1 MTHNTST
8 SQGSLLSYTIGFL
21 LSVGLTLLAFW
32 AAPTFG
38 SVAAVAIVGLA
49 LVQLVVQ
56 LVFFLHLGAGLSS
69 RLTLL
74 LFTLVIIGI
83 LVLGTLWI
91 MTNLERLH
99 QHTPGLHDLYE
110 GGTIAP
116 GNELH

>member
-38 SVAAVAIVGLA
+38 SVAAVAIV
-49 LVQLVVQ
+49 VVQ